1 MTEPMP
7 LTRLDPTE
15 RRLLPVVTVV
25 PYVLLAL
32 LALTAPAFCHGRT
45 LLAVLV
51 LCAADAAWMLWMF
64 TLHPAWRVRPRPM
77 AVFFTGQVL
86 IMFALVI
93 KDPWFGFFT
102 PAGYFYAACLLR
114 WPWQLAGVASVAVVA
129 ATAQSAAVN
138 KGTPLGVLVYVAV
151 IAVNAVP
158 LCGAFWLARK
168 QDQAKDVREQ
178 SLTEVSEANRR
189 LEATLAEN
197 AGLHE
202 QLVTQ
207 AREAGILDE
216 RQRMAR
222 EIHDTLAQ
230 GLTGIIT
237 QLQAAEQAAGD
248 PDGWRRHFAAATQLA
263 RESLSEARRS
273 VDALRPE
280 PLGDRAAER
289 RAGRRGRPLVRA
301 VPDPGPGCHDR
312 HGPADAGRGRVRAA
326 AHRAGGTGERGQARP
341 GDPGRRDP
349 FLPGERGG
357 PGRPGRRRGVRTGS
371 ARGRRER
378 RRPRRRVRPDRDA
391 AADRGPGRDAAGGI
405 RTQRHRRL
413 GLHSGRGGGGGGGPV
428 SGPAGE
434 RAPIRL
440 LIADDHPVV
449 RDGLS
454 NMFARDPE
462 FEVLGEAADGSE
474 AVRLAQALQPDVIL
488 MDLRMPRMDGLTA
501 ITELARR
508 GIPAR
513 VLVLTTYDTD
523 SHVLPAIEAGATGY
537 LLKDAPRDDLLR
549 AVRAAAHGEAVL
561 SPSVAA
567 RLMSQF
573 RSPRPEAPA
582 PGPLSQRELEVLE
595 LVAAGSTNR
604 EAAARLFISE
614 ATIKSHL
621 LNIYGKLGVSD
632 RAAAV
637 GEAYNRG
644 LLTPGSAGRS

>member
-1 MTEPMP
+1 
-7 LTRLDPTE
+7 
-15 RRLLPVVTVV
+15 
-25 PYVLLAL
+25 
-32 LALTAPAFCHGRT
+32 
-45 LLAVLV
+45 
-51 LCAADAAWMLWMF
+51 
-64 TLHPAWRVRPRPM
+64 
-77 AVFFTGQVL
+77 
-86 IMFALVI
+86 
-93 KDPWFGFFT
+93 
-102 PAGYFYAACLLR
+102 
-114 WPWQLAGVASVAVVA
+114 
-129 ATAQSAAVN
+129 
-138 KGTPLGVLVYVAV
+138 
-151 IAVNAVP
+151 
-158 LCGAFWLARK
+158 
-168 QDQAKDVREQ
+168 
-178 SLTEVSEANRR
+178 
-189 LEATLAEN
+189 
-197 AGLHE
+197 
-202 QLVTQ
+202 
-207 AREAGILDE
+207 
-216 RQRMAR
+216 
-222 EIHDTLAQ
+222 
-230 GLTGIIT
+230 
-237 QLQAAEQAAGD
+237 
-248 PDGWRRHFAAATQLA
+248 
-263 RESLSEARRS
+263 
-273 VDALRPE
+273 
-280 PLGDRAAER
+280 
-289 RAGRRGRPLVRA
+289 
-301 VPDPGPGCHDR
+301 
-312 HGPADAGRGRVRAA
+312 
-326 AHRAGGTGERGQARP
+326 
-341 GDPGRRDP
+341 
-349 FLPGERGG
+349 
-357 PGRPGRRRGVRTGS
+357 
-371 ARGRRER
+371 
-378 RRPRRRVRPDRDA
+378 
-391 AADRGPGRDAAGGI
+391 
-405 RTQRHRRL
+405 
-413 GLHSGRGGGGGGGPV
+413 V
-428 SGPAGE
+428 SGPGDE

-474 AVRLAQALQPDVIL
+474 AVRLAQALRPDVIL

-573 RSPRPEAPA
+573 RSPGPEAPA